1 MTLAHRT
8 TTLCLY
14 DRARPPAST
23 RCLIA
28 SSSAVTFDGPAVAD
42 EAILPAFSTLQC
54 KVDGRVALESRI
66 NWLASPAR
74 IVAERVKSMSL

>member
-1 MTLAHRT
+1 VTLAHRT

-14 DRARPPAST
+14 DKAHPAAST

-42 EAILPAFSTLQC
+42 EAILPAFSTLLF
-54 KVDGRVALESRI
+54 GFGEIALQPVS
-66 NWLASPAR
+66 
-74 IVAERVKSMSL
+74 